1 LKRRI
6 ETFGRGMIRGSIR
19 EKPFN
24 YNLIIFKTDE
34 SEANCFFVQIEK
46 KIEKKKKKA
55 GGKNLVMD

>member
-1 LKRRI
+1 
-6 ETFGRGMIRGSIR
+6 MIRGSIR

-46 KIEKKKKKA
+46 TIEKKKKKA